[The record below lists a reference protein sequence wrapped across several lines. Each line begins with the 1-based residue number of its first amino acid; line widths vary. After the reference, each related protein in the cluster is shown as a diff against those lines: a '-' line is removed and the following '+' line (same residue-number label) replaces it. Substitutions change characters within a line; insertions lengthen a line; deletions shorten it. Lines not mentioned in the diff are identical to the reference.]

1 MDTIGGKL
9 LPFYVVTDVSYSM
22 SGKKL
27 DAVNDILPDIVDALA
42 QNPIL
47 SDKVRIGL
55 VDFSDDAR
63 VQLPLCDVLEPTLTL
78 PHLSVRGGTSYEAAF
93 RLLRTEIAANIKL
106 LKVDGYQVHRP
117 AVFFLS
123 DGEPTD
129 KESDWKSA
137 FADLIGDKAY
147 PNVIPL
153 GVDGADGATLQKLIH
168 PAQGEKQ
175 MQMYLMDKGEDAAQ
189 AITAM
194 AKIMISSVIQSG
206 HSMSQGKSGIML
218 PDKDD
223 LPAGI
228 TPYTADDDDF
238 V

>member
-1 MDTIGGKL
+1 MDNTDVKL

-22 SGKKL
+22 FGSKIK
-27 DAVNDILPDIVDALA
+27 AVNNILPAVVDALSE
-42 QNPIL
+42 NPIL

-78 PHLSVRGGTSYEAAF
+78 PTLAVRGGTSYAAAF
-93 RLLRTEIAANIKL
+93 RLLRSEIAANIKQ
-106 LKVDGYQVHRP
+106 LKVDGYLVHRP

-129 KESDWKSA
+129 HDSEWRSA
-137 FADLIGDKAY
+137 FADLVGDKAY
-147 PNVIPL
+147 PNIIPF
-153 GVDGADGATLQKLIH
+153 GVEKADGRILQSLIH
-168 PAQGEKQ
+168 PSVGEKQ
-175 MQMYLMDKGEDAAQ
+175 MKMYLMDKGADAAQ
-189 AITAM
+189 AITAA

-206 HSMSQGKSGIML
+206 HSISQGTSGIML
-218 PDKDD
+218 PDDDD
-223 LPAGI
+223 LPAGMK
-228 TPYTADDDDF
+228 PVAADDDDF